1 MAVPDPG
8 MVKGPTGP
16 RPRVPRQSLT
26 AARFLNWSTWAAI
39 AVLFAVSVQQT
50 NFNLQVVVEGTSD
63 FLRFFSRLSPDWR
76 ALPQIWGPLLET
88 LQIAWLGTVF
98 GTILGLPLIFLASFN
113 TTVNGPVM
121 TVSRS
126 ILTLLRSIPDLL
138 YAAILAPIL
147 AIGPLPGVVALTLF
161 TMAVLAKL
169 ASEAVESIDPG
180 PLEALKAVG
189 AGRNRMIVYSV
200 LPQVGATLTS
210 FILYV
215 FEINVR
221 ASVII
226 GLVGAGGIGNLI
238 NRYLSFFDYSGLGA
252 LLIVVFGVVL
262 LIDQLSV
269 FLRSRLI

>member
-1 MAVPDPG
+1 MAVPDRG
-8 MVKGPTGP
+8 VVQGPP
-16 RPRVPRQSLT
+16 ARPVT
-26 AARFLNWSTWAAI
+26 ATRFLNWGTWGAI

-50 NFNLQVVVEGTSD
+50 GFNLEVVGQGMGD
-63 FLRFFSRLSPDWR
+63 FLRFFGRLAPDWR
-76 ALPQIWGPLLET
+76 ALPQIWGPLVET

-113 TTVNGPVM
+113 TTINPPVM
-121 TVSRS
+121 FVARS
-126 ILTLLRSIPDLL
+126 ILTVMRSIPDLL

-147 AIGPLPGVVALTLF
+147 MIGPLPGVAALTLF

-180 PLEALKAVG
+180 PLEALRAAG
-189 AGRNRMIVYSV
+189 AGRNRMIVFAV
-200 LPQVGATLTS
+200 LPQIGATLTS

-238 NRYLSFFDYSGLGA
+238 NRYLSFFDYSGLGT

-262 LIDQLSV
+262 AIDQLSV
-269 FLRSRLI
+269 WLRSRLI